1 MGLSDKDVGILNSM
15 NPSAQAVGLGG
26 LIDDASGVKEGEEY
40 FVDGNVLFTG
50 AGDSWG
56 TAFKTLAEAITA
68 SNANISSSLN
78 RAWAARNKI
87 YVRADTL
94 EEDLVLF
101 PEKCDIIGV
110 GSYDANKCAG
120 LKGKH
125 VPAGGKMGCRWI
137 NMRFLEDS
145 GSEGIFFTIGSTSGG
160 GMEFIDCIFDSRG
173 LTMTSAI
180 SITAMSFIKITNCKF
195 IGPIT
200 AWTNG
205 AILVGAGAADG
216 LEICG
221 NYITGAQGIVLN
233 SSMTSAAEFV
243 RIEDNTIHAATM
255 CIDDNSDKALIIGNM
270 CMSAA
275 ADGGATAPGCMDG
288 NIKLASGNY
297 LAGDDSNGP
306 WPNLDEH
313 S

>member
-1 MGLSDKDVGILNSM
+1 MVTDAEVGILNNM
-15 NPSAQAVGLGG
+15 NPAAQAAKLGN
-26 LIDDASGVKEGEEY
+26 LVDLATNVSAGETY
-40 FVDGNVLFTG
+40 YVDGNVLFTG
-50 AGDSWG
+50 NGTSWEE
-56 TAFKTLAEAITA
+56 AYKTLAEAITA
-68 SNANISSSLN
+68 SNANISSSIN
-78 RAWAARNKI
+78 RMWAARNTI

-125 VPAGGKMGCRWI
+125 VPVGGKMGCRWI

-145 GSEGIFFTIGSTSGG
+145 GSEGIFFTIASTSGG

-173 LTMTSAI
+173 LVMTSAI

-195 IGPIT
+195 IGPAA

-216 LEICG
+216 LEIRG
-221 NYITGAQGIVLN
+221 NYITGAQGVVMN

-243 RIEDNTIHAATM
+243 IIADNTIHAATM
-255 CIDDNSDKALIIGNM
+255 CIDDNSDKALIVRNM

-288 NIKLASGNY
+288 NIKLAAGNY

-306 WPNLDEH
+306 WPNLDAH